1 MSGRL
6 LGRLDMLNLSDKH
19 DSRNLGNGHSS
30 APSPLKLFGQAKK
43 RINDIFREIG
53 EYIYECDTFVQET
66 LKVAQDLVTDD
77 YAERVKGFKQKV
89 DGIVEVLSRDHMKV
103 VFFGRTSNGKSTV
116 INAML
121 RDKILPSGIGHTT
134 NCFLQVEGS
143 DSNEAVLLTADSDT
157 PKSINDIKQLA
168 HALSNLKLDSN
179 ACIRILW
186 PKDKCR
192 LLKEDVILVDS
203 PGIDVSPDLDNW
215 IDAHCLDADV
225 FVLVANAESTLMQ
238 TEKNFFHKVSS
249 KLSKPNIF
257 ILQNR
262 WDVSAIEEDIEAV
275 RKQHMER
282 NVQFL
287 GKELNVVRPEDA
299 ETRVFFVSA
308 REALMSRLHEDK
320 GTPTPVGAL
329 QEGFQVRLF
338 EFANFERTFEECIS
352 KSAVKTKFELHTERG
367 KHISSNLRTVMEDV
381 HQRSLQRRSTLD
393 DQTKI
398 VEEKNNELEFMVKQ
412 LKIVTGDIKEKIK
425 DMVDNVERKVGS
437 ALNEEIH
444 RLSIVVDEFDR
455 PFHPDN
461 LMLNI
466 YKKDLH
472 SHLESTLCRN
482 MVGRCTA
489 SVFRGMANMDLYM
502 TEQMATLLK
511 DKEKIQNK
519 LPFPNRDFELMY
531 RLDCRNLCADFHEDI
546 EFRFSFGPTALMQRF
561 FLPLKKQNYL
571 VGGITTPQSQQPE
584 RTDVSQ
590 SSEVL
595 VAMLSTFASVT
606 SRTTVGAMVLVGM
619 IAKAAGWRVIAV
631 SGALYG
637 LLYCY
642 ERLTW
647 TNKAKE
653 RAFKRQYVEYASSKL
668 RLIVDLTSSNCSH
681 QVKQELTSTFSI
693 VCHQVDLSKN
703 QLQDEINKIQKD
715 IDQLKDVTSKSKTLR
730 NKADWL
736 DSELKSFTNQYLQHE
751 V

>member
-1 MSGRL
+1 MLNSGEKPSGRA
-6 LGRLDMLNLSDKH
+6 DM
-19 DSRNLGNGHSS
+19 RNLGNGHSIP
-30 APSPLKLFGQAKK
+30 PSPLKLFGQAKK
-43 RINDIFREIG
+43 RINDIFKEIG
-53 EYIYECDTFVQET
+53 EYIYESDNFIQKTY
-66 LKVAQDLVTDD
+66 KNAADLVT
-77 YAERVKGFKQKV
+77 AEDAGIVKGFKEKV
-89 DGIVEVLSRDHMKV
+89 DGITEVLARDHMKV
-103 VFFGRTSNGKSTV
+103 AFFGRTSNGKSTV

-134 NCFLQVEGS
+134 NCFVQVEGT
-143 DSNEAVLLTADSDT
+143 DSNEAVLLTDDSDK

-168 HALSNLKLDSN
+168 HALSNMKLNSN
-179 ACIRILW
+179 KCIRILW
-186 PKDKCR
+186 PKEKCR

-203 PGIDVSPDLDNW
+203 PGIDVSPDLDEW
-215 IDAHCLDADV
+215 IDEHCLDADV

-257 ILQNR
+257 VLQNR
-262 WDVSAIEEDIEAV
+262 WDISAIEEDIEEV

-287 GKELNVVRPEDA
+287 GKELNVVKPEDA
-299 ETRVFFVSA
+299 ENRVFFVSA
-308 REALMSRLHEDK
+308 REALVSRLHEDK

-367 KHISSNLRTVMEDV
+367 KNINSNLRTVMEDV
-381 HQRSLQRRSTLD
+381 HQRSINRRDEQSLIFQQKSDELD
-393 DQTKI
+393 YMEKQTKLLTA
-398 VEEKNNELEFMVKQ
+398 E
-412 LKIVTGDIKEKIK
+412 IKEKIK
-425 DMVDNVERKVGS
+425 DMVDDVERKVAC
-437 ALNEEIH
+437 ALNEEIR
-444 RLSIVVDEFDR
+444 RLAIIVDEFDR
-455 PFHPDN
+455 PFQPDPF
-461 LMLNI
+461 MLND

-472 SHLESTLCRN
+472 THMESTLCRN

-489 SVFRGMANMDLYM
+489 TCKRGLDNMDLYM
-502 TEQMATLLK
+502 TERLSSLLNEEAK
-511 DKEKIQNK
+511 AHMYTSSIPK
-519 LPFPNRDFELMY
+519 RDFELTY
-531 RLDCRNLCADFHEDI
+531 RLDCRNLCAEFREDI

-561 FLPLKKQNYL
+561 LFPMKKQHYL
-571 VGGITTPQSQQPE
+571 TEGGTGVPRQQVV
-584 RTDVSQ
+584 TDVSQ
-590 SSEVL
+590 SRDSEVL
-595 VAMLSTFASVT
+595 IAMMTTFASVT
-606 SRTTVGAMVLVGM
+606 SRTTVGAMVFMGM
-619 IAKAAGWRVIAV
+619 VTKAAGWRVIAV

-653 RAFKRQYVEYASSKL
+653 RAFKRQYVEYSSSKL

-681 QVKQELTSTFSI
+681 QVQQELSSTFSRL
-693 VCHQVDLSKN
+693 CQQVDISK
-703 QLQDEINKIQKD
+703 QHLEDEIKDIQKD
-715 IDQLKDVTSKSKTLR
+715 IDQMKEIASKSKTLR

-736 DSELKSFTNQYLQHE
+736 DSELNSFVHQYLQHE